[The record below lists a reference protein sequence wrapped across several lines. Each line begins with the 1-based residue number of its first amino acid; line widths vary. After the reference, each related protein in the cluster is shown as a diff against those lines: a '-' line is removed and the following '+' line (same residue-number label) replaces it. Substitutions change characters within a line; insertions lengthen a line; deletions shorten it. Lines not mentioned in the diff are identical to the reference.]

1 LGTEGVG
8 ANPTTPTKK
17 YKAVQAR
24 VTSNR
29 IDGVLN
35 KPLSSILAQ
44 LTAFFYLFTCFD
56 EAVAQLVEQ

>member
-35 KPLSSILAQ
+35 KPLSTNTCAING
-44 LTAFFYLFTCFD
+44 FFYLFTCFD